1 MTVFKTILIL
11 LKRNFIYAILS
22 LTSIFI
28 MIPFLTDNSNDTIGL
43 NFNSCYVGD
52 IENATYEEKNLIKY
66 LEKYNIKKET
76 YDSDETLIANK
87 MLSLIHI

>member
-28 MIPFLTDNSNDTIGL
+28 MIPFLTDSSNDTIGL

-52 IENATYEEKNLIKY
+52 IENATYEEKNLIN
-66 LEKYNIKKET
+66 LNGFNDGIRT
-76 YDSDETLIANK
+76 GCLWRR
-87 MLSLIHI
+87 